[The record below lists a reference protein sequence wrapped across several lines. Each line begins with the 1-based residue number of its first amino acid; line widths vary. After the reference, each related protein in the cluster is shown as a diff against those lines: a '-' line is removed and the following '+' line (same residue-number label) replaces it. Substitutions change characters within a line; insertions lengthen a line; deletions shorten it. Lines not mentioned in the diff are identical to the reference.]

1 MNGNLKPRLVKLR
14 KTRMLW
20 KTPNKVVV
28 NPYPKSIGTRS
39 KVAEPTMRIQTYSFL
54 LPIDTVQLETI
65 IVNGVVVWDYDG
77 KPVRT
82 DVLGGGGRFMLQM
95 NYFYGLL
102 VQQCLQI
109 RDMPVYGMADP
120 EIDVIVSTFI
130 PGSDKTTKYA
140 KAKNNRSSAK
150 TKKGI

>member
-14 KTRMLW
+14 KSKTIW
-20 KTPNKVVV
+20 QTPNRLVV
-28 NPYPKSIGTRS
+28 NPYPKSIGSRA
-39 KVAEPTMRIQTYSFL
+39 KKPDPTVRIQTYTFF

-65 IVNGVVVWDYDG
+65 IVNGVVVWDYEG
-77 KPVRT
+77 TPRRT
-82 DVLGGGGRFMLQM
+82 DVIGGGGRFMMQRS
-95 NYFYGLL
+95 YYYGLL

-130 PGSDKTTKYA
+130 PGTEKTYKNA
-140 KAKNNRSSAK
+140 K
-150 TKKGI
+150 KKGGK